1 MKNNPAPHPRAP
13 PPGVH
18 RASQGR
24 MAEEGPPV
32 LAVMAGPIPTADM
45 LRDLCELSALAQHD
59 REELGQ
65 GHVEPVAGWR
75 RVSDVEG
82 EPAKGIKVEKLYG
95 WRERKPAVL
104 RRELHH
110 AVALWVA
117 HANGVEQVV
126 VDAYQLLQEAVTSPD
141 CPANKLLG
149 VGLLVLA
156 PRAVTQRRG

>member
-1 MKNNPAPHPRAP
+1 MQLHALVAH
-13 PPGVH
+13 H
-18 RASQGR
+18 RF
-24 MAEEGPPV
+24 ETLEGSLGGQV
-32 LAVMAGPIPTADM
+32 RNQRTLRCATRLAVAQEGDHATAAAAAS
-45 LRDLCELSALAQHD
+45 DL
-59 REELGQ
+59 G
-65 GHVEPVAGWR
+65 
-75 RVSDVEG
+75 
-82 EPAKGIKVEKLYG
+82 
-95 WRERKPAVL
+95 RKPAVL

-156 PRAVTQRRG
+156 PRAVTQSRG

>member
-1 MKNNPAPHPRAP
+1 MSCSCLTSPNFISSTFR
-13 PPGVH
+13 
-18 RASQGR
+18 
-24 MAEEGPPV
+24 
-32 LAVMAGPIPTADM
+32 
-45 LRDLCELSALAQHD
+45 LRCSTLRLVVTRKS
-59 REELGQ
+59 
-65 GHVEPVAGWR
+65 
-75 RVSDVEG
+75 S
-82 EPAKGIKVEKLYG
+82 
-95 WRERKPAVL
+95 RKPAVL

-156 PRAVTQRRG
+156 PRAVTQSRG